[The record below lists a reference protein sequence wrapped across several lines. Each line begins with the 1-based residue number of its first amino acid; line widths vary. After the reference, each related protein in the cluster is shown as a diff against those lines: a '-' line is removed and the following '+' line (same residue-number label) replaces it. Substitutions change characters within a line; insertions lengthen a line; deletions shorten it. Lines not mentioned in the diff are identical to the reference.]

1 MIGND
6 LYMIDGFDDLSGEY
20 LRSLILLYSEI
31 TSPSDVDIY
40 LKMLFLERNTF
51 KKINDLLSVLN
62 ISVNQFE
69 KHLHIL
75 EKVNLISTYN
85 KNNEYIFV
93 INSPL
98 GFNDFFEHPIYGR
111 LLVKRVSR
119 NHFYYLKSQR
129 DMVSFD
135 LSDYED
141 ISDNSSF
148 EELSDWDSQKET
160 DYRVFASGNKEIV
173 RIESYFDI
181 DHFMKNISATL
192 FPLEL
197 RTNENLNTIGKL
209 ADAYSISESDMRRFL
224 NKAISINPLKFDDQK
239 LNLLCKNAKG
249 NYEDI
254 KDGYEMP
261 CAAFL
266 SKYQNGK
273 ELVPSDL
280 NIIDQLINKYYLK
293 PEVVNVALEYS
304 LKRCDNQLIPKFIYA
319 VAANL
324 NRNNIENAKQALD
337 LLNRIK
343 KNDNKPKDKD
353 VLPEYDSS
361 KNIMVSNEDIEKY
374 LKR

>member
-6 LYMIDGFDDLSGEY
+6 LYMIDGFDNLSGEY
-20 LRSLILLYSEI
+20 LKSLVLLYSEI
-31 TSPSDVDIY
+31 TSSSDVDVY
-40 LKMLFLERNTF
+40 LKMLFLERNAF
-51 KKINDLLSVLN
+51 RKINDLLSALN
-62 ISVNQFE
+62 MSVNQFE
-69 KHLHIL
+69 KHIHNL
-75 EKVNLISTYN
+75 ERVNLINTYN
-85 KNNEYIFV
+85 KNNEYVFV

-98 GFNDFFEHPIYGR
+98 CFSDFFEHPIYGR

-129 DMVSFD
+129 DTVSFD
-135 LSDYED
+135 ISNYED
-141 ISDNSSF
+141 ISDKGGF

-160 DYRVFASGNKEIV
+160 DYRVFASGNKDIV

-197 RTNENLNTIGKL
+197 RSIENLNTIGKL
-209 ADAYSISESDMRRFL
+209 ADAYSISETDMRRFL
-224 NKAISINPLKFDDQK
+224 DKAISINPLKFDEQK
-239 LNLLCKNAKG
+239 LNFLCKNAKG
-249 NYEDI
+249 NYEDV

-266 SKYQNGK
+266 SKYQGGK
-273 ELVPSDL
+273 EPVPSDL

-324 NRNNIENAKQALD
+324 NRNNIENARQALD

-343 KNDNKPKDKD
+343 KNDSKSKDKD